1 MKKSIFT
8 HEKYH
13 KADNGKRGILALIIM
28 VFTAIGA
35 AAFAANEVY
44 NVVKKATKKEKNGTS
59 N

>member
-1 MKKSIFT
+1 M
-8 HEKYH
+8 
-13 KADNGKRGILALIIM
+13 LIM

-44 NVVKKATKKEKNGTS
+44 KVVKKVTKKEEKNGTS